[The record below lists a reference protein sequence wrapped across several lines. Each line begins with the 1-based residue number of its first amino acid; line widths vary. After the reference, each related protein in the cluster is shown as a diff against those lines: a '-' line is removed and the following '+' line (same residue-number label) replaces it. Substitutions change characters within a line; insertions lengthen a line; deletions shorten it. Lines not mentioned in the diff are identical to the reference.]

1 MRGERLRFKGY
12 MTENSEHT
20 EAPAVSNASERG
32 ALTHDEITTGY
43 VLFGFF
49 TVLAFLALLGGMVA
63 YARVAPDFLEGLDE
77 TIGENVALRAQTLA
91 DAGYT
96 EEAIAKYRE
105 AMETPFEDPRQKAWA
120 QRRFGVLLQEENQLD
135 EAAEILRASLDT
147 YPDDLVT
154 HGRLTVT
161 LRQAERFEEGAEAA
175 REWVETAEAQN
186 EVENEAHAWTNLGLC
201 LQELGREDE
210 ALEAFETGH
219 HLVPG
224 SANSFHAAQI
234 LERRG
239 QVGDARD
246 HYEAYLEEGEG
257 WRLEK
262 AQERVAALS
271 GDSTDAD
278 S

>member
-1 MRGERLRFKGY
+1 
-12 MTENSEHT
+12 MTENSEHN
-20 EAPAVSNASERG
+20 EAPAAPMDETPKGRP
-32 ALTHDEITTGY
+32 LTHDEITTGY
-43 VLFGFF
+43 AVFGFF
-49 TVLAFLALLGGMVA
+49 TVLAFLALLGGIVA

-77 TIGENVALRAQTLA
+77 TIGENVALRARTLA
-91 DAGYT
+91 DAGYP

-105 AMETPFEDPRQKAWA
+105 ALETPFEEPRQKAWA
-120 QRRFGVLLQEENQLD
+120 QRRFGVLLQEQNALV
-135 EAAEILRASLDT
+135 EAAEILRASLET

-154 HGRLTVT
+154 HSRLTVT
-161 LRQAERFEEGAEAA
+161 LRQAEQFEEAA
-175 REWVETAEAQN
+175 DAAQAWVETAVAQN
-186 EVENEAHAWTNLGLC
+186 AVENEAHARANLGLC
-201 LQELGREDE
+201 LLELDREDE

-224 SANSFHAAQI
+224 SMNSFHAAQI

-239 QVGDARD
+239 QVGDALE

-271 GDSTDAD
+271 GDPNDAD

>member
-1 MRGERLRFKGY
+1 
-12 MTENSEHT
+12 MTENSEHN
-20 EAPAVSNASERG
+20 EAPSTHTAETSAGGR
-32 ALTHDEITTGY
+32 LTHDEITTGY

-49 TVLAFLALLGGMVA
+49 AVLAFLALLGGIVA

-77 TIGENVALRAQTLA
+77 TIGENVALRARTLA

-96 EEAIAKYRE
+96 DEAIAKYRE

-120 QRRFGVLLQEENQLD
+120 QRRFGVLLQEQNELD
-135 EAAEILRASLDT
+135 EAAEILRASLET

-161 LRQAERFEEGAEAA
+161 LRQAERFEEAADAAQDWVGA
-175 REWVETAEAQN
+175 AEAQN
-186 EVENEAHAWTNLGLC
+186 AVDNEAHAWSNLGLC
-201 LQELGREDE
+201 LLELDREDE

-224 SANSFHAAQI
+224 STNSFHAAQI
-234 LERRG
+234 LEKRG
-239 QVGDARD
+239 QVGDALER
-246 HYEAYLEEGEG
+246 YEAYLEEGEG

-271 GDSTDAD
+271 GDPNDAD

>member
-1 MRGERLRFKGY
+1 MRGETPRFKGY

-20 EAPAVSNASERG
+20 EAPPVNNTPARNP
-32 ALTHDEITTGY
+32 LTHEDITTGY

-49 TVLAFLALLGGMVA
+49 TVLAFLALLGGIVA

-77 TIGENVALRAQTLA
+77 TIGENVALRARTLA

-105 AMETPFEDPRQKAWA
+105 ALDTPFEDPRQKAWA
-120 QRRFGVLLQEENQLD
+120 QRRFGVLLQEQNELD
-135 EAAEILRASLDT
+135 EAAEILRASLET

-175 REWVETAEAQN
+175 RDWAETAEAQN

-219 HLVPG
+219 QLVPG

-239 QVGDARD
+239 HVGDARD

-262 AQERVAALS
+262 AQERVDALS
-271 GDSTDAD
+271 GDTNDAD